1 MKDEVSVKRRD
12 IADFHSAI
20 SHLRMIFDIRFY
32 VGTLFQPY
40 RSTLGLMKPK
50 IE

>member
-1 MKDEVSVKRRD
+1 MNFQAGILESTLKW
-12 IADFHSAI
+12 DFDFSTHF
-20 SHLRMIFDIRFY
+20 R
-32 VGTLFQPY
+32 TY